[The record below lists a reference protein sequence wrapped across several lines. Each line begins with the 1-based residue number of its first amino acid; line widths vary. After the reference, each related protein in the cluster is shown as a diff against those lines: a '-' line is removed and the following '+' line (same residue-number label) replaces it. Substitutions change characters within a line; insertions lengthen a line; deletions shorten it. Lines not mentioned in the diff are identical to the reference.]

1 MTLKTFAS
9 KKYSRKNSFCK
20 RIFPEPENEKAR
32 RESLRFSFLHQK
44 RGQRLT
50 KWVCGPSLF
59 FGRTAVLFPST
70 KGEQVGLLAP
80 LLEGKKPI
88 LWYNRG
94 LEVE

>member
-1 MTLKTFAS
+1 MT
-9 KKYSRKNSFCK
+9 
-20 RIFPEPENEKAR
+20 
-32 RESLRFSFLHQK
+32 SLYQE

-50 KWVCGPSLF
+50 RWVCGPSLF